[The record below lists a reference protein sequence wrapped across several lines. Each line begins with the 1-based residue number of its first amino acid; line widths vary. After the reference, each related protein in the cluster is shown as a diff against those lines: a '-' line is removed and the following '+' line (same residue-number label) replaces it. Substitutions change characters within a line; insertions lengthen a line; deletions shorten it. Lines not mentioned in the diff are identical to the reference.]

1 MEFAASRQASAMGA
15 RFWAPYP
22 FRDWAGHQFL
32 FRTSEQE
39 RGFPTIF
46 GRVMAKQ
53 ARKWRDRALAIEFW
67 IATCV
72 VGGSFVVGLL
82 RALGYLFD

>member
-1 MEFAASRQASAMGA
+1 MGA

-32 FRTSEQE
+32 FRTSERE
-39 RGFPTIF
+39 GGFLQYF
-46 GRVMAKQ
+46 AVSWSAMAKQ
-53 ARKWRDRALAIEFW
+53 ARKWRDRALAIEYW